1 MPKIL
6 TLYLENKHPCSYEY
20 HQKRGGQ
27 PGKGCDHALLLCP
40 SEPPPT
46 VLRPGLGPQHI
57 KDVELLEQGQGRA
70 TKMLRGLEHISYEEG
85 LGELD
90 LFSLEK
96 RRPHCNL
103 PVFKGIINR
112 REINYLQRYVVIRNG
127 EMALN

>member
-1 MPKIL
+1 MREGIVTLCSIL
-6 TLYLENKHPCSYEY
+6 VRLHLQYCVQAWG
-20 HQKRGGQ
+20 HQ
-27 PGKGCDHALLLCP
+27 
-40 SEPPPT
+40 
-46 VLRPGLGPQHI
+46 LR
-57 KDVELLEQGQGRA
+57 KDVEMLEQIQRRA
-70 TKMLRGLEHISYEEG
+70 MKMLRGLEHISYEEG